1 MSSYS
6 FANEKPDFFDSQESS
21 RYNTDDIP
29 YQTEHDNRFD
39 DEPILTVK
47 QFDLSSITDMP
58 DYDIRNSDLVEIA
71 NASIK
76 DHKGRFTIHR
86 LNRLTENLNQYFRE
100 KGLLLART
108 YIPEQNINNRTVK
121 VAFVDGEIDEITT
134 TTTVTSKTVSELYK
148 HATLIRPFVR
158 LINSPS
164 YKAELESAMIQLA
177 SYPGLETETRFTPG
191 DSKGTTKVNIK
202 VKKEKKF
209 DPYINFDNYGSEYT
223 GNYRIKVGS
232 DINNITGHADKLS
245 LGLMATIDPTNSYY
259 ADLGYSLPFTAN
271 FDRDGNWNWLNP
283 VFKHGFTFDT
293 GLQQNTYSIGHDLE
307 KLKIKGE
314 ATTFFYRLSK
324 PFILNGQ
331 QKFNTSLRLDL
342 KRAKSKQKSVTF
354 AEDKLTVLSLNNAF
368 SFTDNLYNRASSTV
382 SFNIEQGLETTL
394 GSMKNDDK
402 NSRLGKDGKY
412 AAADFLKMKL
422 EFNRIQEADSYQ
434 IFSKI
439 SYQHT
444 DNMLVPL
451 EQIALGGPFG
461 VRGYTSSDYNADTAF
476 QTTVEIVGK
485 SYAEKLSLPIDQ
497 LTAALFVD
505 YAIGWRNNALANE
518 EDNTHLLAAGWYAD
532 FIKEKKFQTRMQ
544 MGFPLSKTKPTN
556 GNNVQFYLSMQ
567 RRF

>member
-6 FANEKPDFFDSQESS
+6 CANENPNFFDSQESS
-21 RYNTDDIP
+21 RYNIEAIP

-39 DEPILTVK
+39 DEPIVTVRH
-47 QFDLSSITDMP
+47 FDLSSIPDMP
-58 DYDIRNSDLVEIA
+58 DYKIKNEDLIEIA

-76 DHKGRFTIHR
+76 DHSGRFTIHR
-86 LNRLTENLNQYFRE
+86 LNRLTENFNLYFRE

-108 YIPEQNINNRTVK
+108 YIPEQNIDNQAVK
-121 VAFVDGEIDEITT
+121 IAFVDGKIEEITT
-134 TTTVTSKTVSELYK
+134 STTITTKTVSKVYS

-164 YKAELESAMIQLA
+164 YKEDLESAMIQLA
-177 SYPGLETETRFTPG
+177 EYPGLETETRFIPG
-191 DSKGTTKVNIK
+191 DTKGTTKVNIQ
-202 VKKEKKF
+202 VKNEKKF
-209 DPYINFDNYGSEYT
+209 DPYLNFDNYGSEYT

-232 DINNITGHADKLS
+232 NINNLTGHADRLS

-259 ADLGYSLPFTAN
+259 ADLSYSIPLSAHFE
-271 FDRDGNWNWLNP
+271 RDGNWNWLNP
-283 VFKHGFTFDT
+283 LFKHGLIFDT
-293 GLQQNTYSIGHDLE
+293 GLQQNTYSIGSDLE

-324 PFILNGQ
+324 PLILNGDK
-331 QKFNTSLRLDL
+331 KFNTRLRLDL
-342 KRAKSKQKSVTF
+342 KRAKSNQKSVTL
-354 AEDKLTVLSLNNAF
+354 AEDKLTVLSLNNTF
-368 SFTDNLYNRASSTV
+368 SFTDNLYNRASSSI
-382 SFNIEQGLETTL
+382 SFNIEQGLKTTL
-394 GSMKNDDK
+394 GSLSNDDE
-402 NSRLGKDGKY
+402 NSRLGQNGKY

-422 EFNRIQEADSYQ
+422 EFNRIQQADSYQ

-476 QTTVEIVGK
+476 QTTVEIVGE

-497 LTAALFVD
+497 LTAAVFVD
-505 YAIGWRNNALANE
+505 YAIGWRNNTLANE
-518 EDNTHLLAAGWYAD
+518 EDNIHLLAAGWYAD
-532 FIKEKKFQTRMQ
+532 FIKEKKFQTRLQ
-544 MGFPLSKTKPTN
+544 MGLPLSKAKPTN
-556 GNNVQFYLSMQ
+556 GNNIQFYLSMQ